1 MRCEHGEK
9 IWPLCNFFDLDR
21 FDDLNF
27 GMGGSLGVGV
37 FCTLKL
43 RAERSTSKL
52 RAEKTGLGL
61 NIIAGQCLRLVGTVA
76 HE

>member
-1 MRCEHGEK
+1 M
-9 IWPLCNFFDLDR
+9 DLDQ
-21 FDDLNF
+21 FDDLDF
-27 GMGGSLGVGV
+27 GIGGSLGVGV

-52 RAEKTGLGL
+52 QEEQTGLGL
-61 NIIAGQCLRLVGTVA
+61 NIYGYVRQCLRLVGTVA